1 MVSITSVVE
10 DGVLGKIVVAPW
22 WQVGVAE
29 RLEPKPAD
37 LSEWSA
43 RANDWHKG
51 GKGRLGVA
59 GCRLVSVLSGQESSV
74 SFPLLNRCFSSPEDL
89 VTIDR

>member
-1 MVSITSVVE
+1 MVA
-10 DGVLGKIVVAPW
+10 LW

-43 RANDWHKG
+43 RANDWRKG

-59 GCRLVSVLSGQESSV
+59 VGVGCVQARRVPQVSHS
-74 SFPLLNRCFSSPEDL
+74 
-89 VTIDR
+89 